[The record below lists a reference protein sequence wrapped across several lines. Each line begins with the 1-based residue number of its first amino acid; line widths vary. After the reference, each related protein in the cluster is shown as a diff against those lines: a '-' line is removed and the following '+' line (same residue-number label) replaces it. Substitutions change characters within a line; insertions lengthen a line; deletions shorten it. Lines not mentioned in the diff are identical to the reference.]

1 VKPRHHPSPADPAAV
16 PPSAASAAVA
26 QGNGNGEISGISHV
40 ALRDHDGVDADALR
54 AIAAGLHYLSAH
66 AECPCEP
73 RVAERLVAE
82 AAHGWGGTPQDS
94 WWRWLLGAARS
105 LGLELRVADVSAK
118 DLGVL
123 VRAGTAVVAGPPE
136 DGTLLIVEP
145 GRRRTVRWSYLDG
158 RRDSVAIPRDI
169 VRVVLAGPL
178 HLPSGHAA
186 PRPLRSLWA
195 LLRPELKD
203 VGAIVCLSAVA
214 GLLMLSIPV
223 TAQQLV
229 RAVTFASVYQ
239 PIVILSLLLLML
251 LGFTAALQAVQA
263 FVAEVIQRRM
273 FVRTAATVAGRLP
286 HAAASNW
293 QDGHPPEL
301 VNRFLEIA
309 LVQKIV
315 ASLLV
320 DGVSIV
326 LTTLIGMTV
335 MAFYHPFLLG
345 YDVVLLGLLTAVIFG
360 FGRAGVTTA
369 ITESK
374 AKYALQAWLE
384 DLARC
389 PSIFRTPNVALW
401 GTQRTDA
408 LCAEYLVARRSHFR
422 ILLRQIVLILSL
434 QAIAT
439 TSLLG
444 LGGYLVLQ
452 EQLTL
457 GQLVA
462 AELIVAA
469 IVSSFAKLLKHL
481 ESWYDLLASVDK
493 LAHLLGI
500 PLESQQGLIGLSPS
514 GPARLQFPSALPAD
528 PLRPG
533 EESLI
538 EVSPGEC
545 VALCGWSDADIE
557 QLCSLLRGEASANA
571 SCVLIDGIDV
581 FDLRPDVLRSHVVV
595 VRDLEFLDATIAENI
610 HLNRPEVLEDR
621 VLWLVENLGLG
632 NDLRRRRIALTSPMT
647 PSGWPLMWS
656 ERLRLVLAR
665 TLAGQPRLVFV
676 EHLLDG
682 LAEDELERV
691 AGVLKAV
698 SKHTTILVATERND
712 IARIFPRRI
721 PGSNWR
727 MAETGERNS

>member
-1 VKPRHHPSPADPAAV
+1 MQSGQSADTVHASASAGEQGGNGAATCTSFV
-16 PPSAASAAVA
+16 SLREPPSVEREVLSA
-26 QGNGNGEISGISHV
+26 
-40 ALRDHDGVDADALR
+40 L
-54 AIAAGLHYLSAH
+54 AAGLRYLSQH
-66 AECPCEP
+66 ADSPCEP
-73 RVAERLVAE
+73 YTAQRLVAE
-82 AAHGWGGTPQDS
+82 AASGWGGTVGDS
-94 WWRWLLGAARS
+94 WWRWLLGAGRS
-105 LGLELRVADVSAK
+105 LGLELRVADVKAK

-123 VRAGTAVVAGPPE
+123 VRAGATVVTGPPE
-136 DGTLLIVEP
+136 DGSLVVVEA
-145 GRRRTVRWSYLDG
+145 GSRGKVDWKYLDG
-158 RRDSVAIPRDI
+158 RSQRVTPPQGL
-169 VRVVLAGPL
+169 VRVVLVGPL
-178 HLPSGHAA
+178 QLPSGHAA

-203 VGAIVCLSAVA
+203 IGAIIGLSAVV

-229 RAVTFASVYQ
+229 RTVTFASLYQ
-239 PIVILSLLLLML
+239 PIVVLSLLLLTL
-251 LGFTAALQAVQA
+251 LGFMAALQAVQA

-273 FVRTAATVAGRLP
+273 FVRTAAAVARRLP
-286 HAAASNW
+286 HAAASTW

-320 DGVSIV
+320 DGISIL

-345 YDVVLLGLLTAVIFG
+345 YDVVLIGLLSAIIFG
-360 FGRAGVTTA
+360 FGRSGVTTA
-369 ITESK
+369 IKESK
-374 AKYALQAWLE
+374 AKYSIQAWLE
-384 DLARC
+384 DIARC
-389 PSIFRTPNVALW
+389 PSIFRNPVVALW
-401 GTQRTDA
+401 GTQRADA
-408 LCAEYLVARRSHFR
+408 LCAEYLAARRKHFR

-469 IVSSFAKLLKHL
+469 IVSSFTKLGKHL
-481 ESWYDLLASVDK
+481 EGWYDLLASVDK

-500 PLESQQGLIGLSPS
+500 PLESQEGLIGLVSA
-514 GPARLQFPSALPAD
+514 GPARLQFPPSLPETNQPPDRAA
-528 PLRPG
+528 
-533 EESLI
+533 LI
-538 EVSPGEC
+538 EVAPGEC

-557 QLCSLLRGEASANA
+557 QLCALLRGESPPGVR
-571 SCVLIDGIDV
+571 SVLLDGVDV
-581 FDLRPDVLRSHVVV
+581 TDLRPDVLRSHVTV
-595 VRDLEFLDATIAENI
+595 VRDLEFLDATIDQNI
-610 HLNRPEVLEDR
+610 HLNRPEVQEDR
-621 VLWLVENLGLG
+621 VLWLVEHLGLG
-632 NDLRRRRIALTSPMT
+632 NDLRRRGIPLTAQMT

-665 TLAGQPRLVFV
+665 AIAGRPRLLFV

-682 LAEDELERV
+682 LAEDELERL
-691 AGVLKAV
+691 ASVLKTV
-698 SKHTTILVATERND
+698 TQYTTIVIATERND
-712 IARIFPRRI
+712 IARICARRI

-727 MAETGERNS
+727 LAESLESVA